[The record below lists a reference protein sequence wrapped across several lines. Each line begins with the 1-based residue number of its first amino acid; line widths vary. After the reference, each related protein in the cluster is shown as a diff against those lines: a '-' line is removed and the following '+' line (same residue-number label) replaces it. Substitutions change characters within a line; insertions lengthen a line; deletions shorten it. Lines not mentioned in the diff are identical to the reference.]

1 MLNVILIFAGN
12 EVFES
17 SSNPFVRVDLFGF
30 LFVIHSNSVII
41 LEVIF
46 ELIGFLELLEEKF
59 MKLVLTRAVLG
70 VHFLKNPI
78 E

>member
-1 MLNVILIFAGN
+1 MFSDVLVLSGN

-17 SSNPFVRVDLFGF
+17 ASNPFVGMHLFGL
-30 LFVIHSNSVII
+30 LFIIHGNPVVV
-41 LEVIF
+41 LEVIL

-70 VHFLKNPI
+70 VHSLKNPV